1 MFNIAY
7 TPLISL
13 VLGLSLAASALQGLP
28 TSTLDYDQFVA
39 GSAQGLQHPVEANM
53 T

>member
-1 MFNIAY
+1 MFNVAY

-28 TSTLDYDQFVA
+28 STALSHGPMMADA
-39 GSAQGLQHPVEANM
+39 AQGMSQSLEANM
-53 T
+53 I